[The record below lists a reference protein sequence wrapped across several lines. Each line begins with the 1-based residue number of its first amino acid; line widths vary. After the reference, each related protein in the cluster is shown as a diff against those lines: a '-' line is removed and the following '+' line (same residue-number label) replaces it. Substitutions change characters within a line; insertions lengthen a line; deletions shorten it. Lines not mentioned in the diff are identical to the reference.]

1 MKQINL
7 YFFTLF
13 FLVNANC
20 QPLPDNIKQKYILAK
35 TSQQKAEAILE
46 IDRPSNAD
54 SQKITQMIA
63 LREWFKKNNDPLGA
77 SYTELFIAEA
87 FMFKDD
93 SDISLKMVFP
103 LLKKFEKENDVYGK
117 MRCYHTIGMSY
128 SATKSYDLSF
138 EYLKKAIAIA
148 KKNNY
153 IKFLTVLYNN
163 IGVVYFEAN
172 QPQEGI
178 VYAQKAVQLDTKN
191 NDLVRLSTSLSTV
204 GENYMAAKSYD
215 IALPFL
221 RRAYQLSKKQIKSS
235 YSEVYSYNDMAEVF
249 LGLNQLD
256 SAIYYV
262 NKSVTKSTIYNY
274 KTEKL
279 RSYNTLL
286 TIYKKINNQDS
297 LNKYYPL
304 LIETKDELFNSKK
317 LRSIENSN
325 FAEQLRQRDKET
337 EKAKIENER
346 KNNLQYAFIALGII
360 SFLIL
365 FLMLSR
371 SIIVKEKWISFFGIL
386 GLLIVFEFIN
396 LLIHPFLEEVTHHSP
411 ILMLLCL
418 VALASLLIPLHHK
431 LEHWIKDKMTKKN
444 KEIRLA
450 NAKKTIEELDE
461 KK

>member
-1 MKQINL
+1 MKKAFSI
-7 YFFTLF
+7 YLF
-13 FLVNANC
+13 FIFSVVLA
-20 QPLPDNIKQKYILAK
+20 QPIPEPLKVKYQKAK
-35 TSQQKAEAILE
+35 TSQQKAEVILD

-63 LREWFKKNNDPLGA
+63 LREWFKKNNDELGA
-77 SYTELFIAEA
+77 SYSELYIANA
-87 FMFKDD
+87 FMYKDD
-93 SDISLKMVFP
+93 SDISLKMVLP

-117 MRCYHTIGMSY
+117 MRCYHSIGMSY
-128 SATKSYDLSF
+128 LVTKSYDLSF

-148 KKNNY
+148 TKNNY
-153 IKFLTVLYNN
+153 NKFLTVLYND

-178 VYAQKAVQLDTKN
+178 VYAQKALHLDSKN
-191 NDLVRLSTSLSTV
+191 NDLARLPISLSTV

-221 RRAYQLSKKQIKSS
+221 RRAFQLYKKNQKNS
-235 YSEVYSYNDMAEVF
+235 YTDVYLHNDMAEVF
-249 LGLNQLD
+249 LGINQLD

-262 NKSVTKSTIYNY
+262 NKGVTKSTIYNY
-274 KTEKL
+274 KNEKL
-279 RSYNTLL
+279 RSYNYLL
-286 TIYKKINNQDS
+286 TIYKKTNNQDS

-304 LIETKDELFNSKK
+304 IIVTKDELFNSKK

-325 FAEQLRQRDKET
+325 FAEQLRQRDIET

-365 FLMLSR
+365 FLLLSR

-431 LEHWIKDKMTKKN
+431 LEHWIKEKMIEKN
-444 KEIRLA
+444 KQIRLA
-450 NAKKTIEELDE
+450 NAKKTIEELE